1 MKKSFSLWIS
11 LGVLMSVICMNLRG
25 FQQDQRITI
34 PEGNVSVIIPEG
46 WQRGVPSEGYSLLL
60 GKVEPDT
67 NFRANMSLMI
77 TNIPGLSKQ
86 PFTLDQLFASVKGN
100 LDKSF
105 QSGYGN
111 LTRSTMNVL
120 QKDILAVQYDIYREG
135 ANMTC
140 KQYYIF
146 DGDTRYLF
154 TGVASQKNFPN
165 YEKDFNS
172 IVQSVIF
179 TP

>member
-1 MKKSFSLWIS
+1 MKKSFIFWI
-11 LGVLMSVICMNLRG
+11 VLSVLLVIQMNLWG
-25 FQQDQRITI
+25 VQQDQRITI
-34 PEGNVSVIIPEG
+34 PEGKVSVIIPEG

-77 TNIPGLSKQ
+77 SNIPGLSTQ

-111 LTRSTMNVL
+111 LTRSTMSVL
-120 QKDILAVQYDIYREG
+120 DEEILTTKYDIYREG
-135 ANMTC
+135 ADMTC

-154 TGVASQKNFPN
+154 TGVASQKNFSN
-165 YEKDFNS
+165 YEKDFDA
-172 IVQSVIF
+172 IVQSVII

>member
-1 MKKSFSLWIS
+1 MKKSFIFWV
-11 LGVLMSVICMNLRG
+11 VLSVLLVICMNLQG
-25 FQQDQRITI
+25 IQQDQRITI

-60 GKVEPDT
+60 GKAEPDT

-86 PFTLDQLFASVKGN
+86 PFTLDQLFDSVKGN

-111 LTRSTMNVL
+111 LTRSTMSVL
-120 QKDILAVQYDIYREG
+120 DEEVLTTKYDIYREG
-135 ANMTC
+135 ADMTC

-165 YEKDFNS
+165 YEKDFDS
-172 IVQSVIF
+172 IVQSVII